1 MRARQIKKLINYIY
15 TTNPT
20 QIKIQTQSI
29 SEMISIVVSIVTS
42 VFMTCYM
49 LISMCVKMQILVNFT
64 YFSSSMLEGQMHIG
78 FGKCVLIMIILQGM
92 WICNHPDL
100 FLMDV
105 TILLEKIKGL
115 Q

>member
-1 MRARQIKKLINYIY
+1 MKARQIKKLIKYIY

-20 QIKIQTQSI
+20 QTQTQTI
-29 SEMISIVVSIVTS
+29 SEMMSFVITIVTS

-49 LISMCVKMQILVNFT
+49 LISMCVKMQLLANFT
-64 YFSSSMLEGQMHIG
+64 YFSSYILEEQIHIG
-78 FGKCVLIMIILQGM
+78 FGKCLLIIIILQAM

>member
-1 MRARQIKKLINYIY
+1 MKARQIKKLIKYIY
-15 TTNPT
+15 TTNLT
-20 QIKIQTQSI
+20 QTQTQTQTI
-29 SEMISIVVSIVTS
+29 SEIMSIVITIVTS

-49 LISMCVKMQILVNFT
+49 LISMCVKMQLLANFT
-64 YFSSSMLEGQMHIG
+64 YFSSYMLEEQMHIG
-78 FGKCVLIMIILQGM
+78 FGKCLLIMIILQAM